1 MHKYESHLF
10 VKRTKYNIWKIFMHF
25 LFPQQLLHCQKDA
38 LKGCVH
44 PPPPHPLIKSQA
56 HPLSEQIPLAIGS
69 WYSSN
74 SIVLLSWSG
83 PQGNANKIK
92 REENVILCKY
102 SICKYIKLLRSFQ
115 YLYNINSYPRPP
127 ADFL

>member
-1 MHKYESHLF
+1 
-10 VKRTKYNIWKIFMHF
+10 MHF

-38 LKGCVH
+38 LKGCVY

-102 SICKYIKLLRSFQ
+102 SICKFIILPVSL
-115 YLYNINSYPRPP
+115 
-127 ADFL
+127 